1 MASLRN
7 LALPASI
14 SALPPNIWARKM
26 IALLA
31 KWLSCRQIL
40 EMSKLPAQIFG
51 TLFLRRWTPNPAS
64 N

>member
-7 LALPASI
+7 LALPANN
-14 SALPPNIWARKM
+14 SALTPNIWARKM
-26 IALLA
+26 VALPA
-31 KWLSCRQIL
+31 KRLVRRQIL

-51 TLFLRRWTPNPAS
+51 ILFCGGWTRNPAS